1 MKTTRCFLLLI
12 LLLCS
17 CSVFIK
23 QKTGIGRSM
32 THKTKTAYIQNI
44 HELTGIRSDLLYLPD
59 STNRITFI
67 REALVEKNR
76 IPLFGIYVHGEL
88 ISGSQSWNEKSGC
101 AGRLINYIDSALST
115 DNANVKTTRSL
126 SVLDDY
132 SILPL
137 VQSTRN
143 DSAIAVKPITIV
155 LVYSYGFG
163 NFYNTFYRDVIQ
175 RVQPYEDRC
184 RIYVITID
192 PLHILPD

>member
-1 MKTTRCFLLLI
+1 
-12 LLLCS
+12 
-17 CSVFIK
+17 
-23 QKTGIGRSM
+23 M

-44 HELTGIRSDLLYLPD
+44 HELTGISPDLLYLPD

-101 AGRLINYIDSALST
+101 AGRLINCIDSALST